1 MMMKKLLYIFSLVVL
16 ACSCAREIA
25 CVDVNPNF
33 GKVAIDFN
41 IQLNDP
47 SVATKAMADKP
58 QLKNLMLAVFD
69 ETGYLVEYTWAI
81 DEGTVFATENGT
93 RYPYKA
99 YLTQSKTPRII
110 HFIGNAPQELKF
122 GTEEAVMASL
132 SSALGSE
139 NEDMYWYRKEIPA
152 IEGTSSGGAMALA
165 EEDDGGPIL
174 QATPQ
179 TIAHL
184 NDIPLIRNFAKIV
197 LTSSSADF
205 TLESYFVVGTPKT
218 GMAAAYNYSTG
229 AFVDY
234 FNYKDSDNA
243 DLLAAGIQVVGD
255 PKTYQYLTTEEKY
268 DANVPANSSSVTLA
282 EASQNPVAGGASYF
296 VYERE
301 KPLSADAAAYII
313 AYGTY
318 LGDGE
323 KYYYK
328 IDLRDKDGYFPIL
341 RNFQYNVDIT
351 TVSRAGYD
359 SIEDAAKSAGS
370 GDISSSMETMSL
382 AYISDGV
389 ASLKVD
395 YTEMYLI
402 SDKEVELGF
411 TFLPDVND
419 ADAYGSVE
427 DIWIKVNEAG
437 STGAAIATV
446 NGSPYTVGQEIK
458 PASNPG
464 VIEIKPT
471 TPTDTPKTQTLTI
484 YARYKKDGIEHILQ
498 RTVKYIVQTK
508 REMVV
513 ALNPYDVPEELG
525 SEFDLTIKIP
535 GGLSASIFPLEF
547 LIEAEALSISP
558 AQGEHMPVQTG
569 VSITGSGKS
578 AFYYVKTLSRE
589 DYLTDQENT
598 IVCHFRTN
606 KAVSETRIFALNE
619 YFKTTYLENT
629 GNDADDD
636 GKSVYLDNYKAEIF
650 DIIGFSKDPVACVAG
665 IEVDFEFEMSD
676 LPADDKVKVYFGGVQ
691 LADESHPDFKYLGIE
706 NGYAVYEYT
715 TGTSTD
721 VTFNLVTADV
731 DSELYVGLEAY
742 HFVPKNDSAA
752 RQWKEFDGRWS
763 GSLTETAGDDVA
775 YIFTIPND
783 GYYDGMV
790 VTVKLDGL
798 QFASTPNSQWKDK
811 GNGVYEY
818 RPTAAGNVTM
828 NLVSTEGGQKWD
840 YVTISA
846 PGFTELSDE
855 IQQKNRTP
863 RTAKLTF
870 DNANKRDQITR
881 YEEYVWTENNIDF
894 TIERNGS
901 GDYVRENVD
910 PIRIYSGQKITVSV
924 PDGGVITKIVFECN
938 SNNYATTLRN
948 SIGNSA
954 TVSGRSVTINLDGT
968 SSEYV
973 LSSFNGQVRLD
984 LITVTYEL

>member
-1 MMMKKLLYIFSLVVL
+1 MKKLLYIFSLVVL
-16 ACSCAREIA
+16 VCSCTQEIA
-25 CVDVNPNF
+25 DIGANPNS
-33 GKVAIDFN
+33 GKVAINFN
-41 IQLNDP
+41 IQVNDA

-58 QLKNLMLAVFD
+58 QLKNLILAVFD
-69 ETGYLVEYTWAI
+69 ETGYLVEYTRAV
-81 DEGTVFATENGT
+81 DGTQYATENST
-93 RYPYKA
+93 RYRYKA

-122 GTEEAVMASL
+122 GTEEAVLASL
-132 SSALGSE
+132 SSTLGSN
-139 NEDMYWYRKEIPA
+139 NEDMYWYRKVIPA
-152 IEGTSSGGAMALA
+152 IEGTNSGGAMALA
-165 EEDDGGPIL
+165 DEDDAGPIL

-179 TIAHL
+179 TLAHL

-197 LTSSSADF
+197 LTSSSEHF
-205 TLESYFVVGTPKT
+205 TLDSYFVVGTPKT
-218 GMAAAYNYSTG
+218 GMAAAYNYSKG
-229 AFVDY
+229 EFVDY
-234 FNYKDSDNA
+234 FTYKDSDNA
-243 DLLAAGIQVVGD
+243 DLLSAGIQVVGD
-255 PKTYQYLTTEEKY
+255 PKTYQYLTATEKY
-268 DANVPANSSSVTLA
+268 DANVPANSSNVTLA
-282 EASQNPVAGGASYF
+282 EASQSPVAGGASYF

-318 LGDGE
+318 KGDS
-323 KYYYK
+323 KQYYYK

-351 TVSRAGYD
+351 TVSRAGYN
-359 SIEDAAKSAGS
+359 SIEDAAKSTGS

-389 ASLKVD
+389 ASLEVG

-402 SDKEVELGF
+402 SNEEEVDLDF

-419 ADAYGSVE
+419 EDGYGSVS

-458 PASNPG
+458 PETNPG
-464 VIEIKPT
+464 VIKIKPT

-484 YARYKKDGIEHILQ
+484 YARYKKDGVEHILQ

-513 ALNPYDVPEELG
+513 ALNPYEVPKEIG

-535 GGLSASIFPLEF
+535 GGLSASIFPLQF
-547 LIEAEALSISP
+547 AIEAEQLTINP
-558 AQGEHMPVQTG
+558 ANGDHMPVQTG
-569 VSITGSGKS
+569 TSITGANKS
-578 AFYYVKTLSRE
+578 AFYFVKTVSRDE
-589 DYLTDQENT
+589 YLTDQENT

-619 YFKTTYLENT
+619 YFTTRYLENEGEDAT
-629 GNDADDD
+629 ADDD
-636 GKSVYLDNYKAEIF
+636 GKSVYLDNYTAERF
-650 DIIGFSKDPVACVAG
+650 DIIGFSEDPVACVAG
-665 IEVDFEFEMSD
+665 VEVDFEFEMSD
-676 LPADDKVKVYFGGVQ
+676 LPEDGKVKVYFGGVQ

-706 NGYAVYEYT
+706 DGYAVYEYT

-742 HFVPKNDSAA
+742 HFVPNDASAA
-752 RQWKEFDGRWS
+752 RQWAEFDGRWS

-775 YIFTIPND
+775 YIFTIPAD

-818 RPTAAGNVTM
+818 KPTAAGSVTM
-828 NLVSTEGGQKWD
+828 NLVSTEGGKKKD

-846 PGFTELSDE
+846 PGFNTLYAEVEQSD
-855 IQQKNRTP
+855 IKNYTVNRTIAGTLSGTVSYSSSS
-863 RTAKLTF
+863 RQFSVTITTGGVSTTA
-870 DNANKRDQITR
+870 NGNITR
-881 YEEYVWTENNIDF
+881 SGSSNNYRYSYSFNITNWNISYSDPNQEV
-894 TIERNGS
+894 TIRLR
-901 GDYVRENVD
+901 YR
-910 PIRIYSGQKITVSV
+910 T
-924 PDGGVITKIVFECN
+924 N
-938 SNNYATTLRN
+938 SNNYY
-948 SIGNSA
+948 SA
-954 TVSGRSVTINLDGT
+954 TCTVQDLMDGNISGL
-968 SSEYV
+968 V
-973 LSSFNGQVRLD
+973 LNREQN
-984 LITVTYEL
+984 

>member
-1 MMMKKLLYIFSLVVL
+1 ML
-16 ACSCAREIA
+16 ACSCTQEIA
-25 CVDVNPNF
+25 EVDVNPNS

-81 DEGTVFATENGT
+81 NEGTVFATENGT

-197 LTSSSADF
+197 LTSSSDDF
-205 TLESYFVVGTPKT
+205 TLNSYFVVGTPKT

-229 AFVDY
+229 EFVDY

-243 DLLAAGIQVVGD
+243 DLLAAGIQVVGE
-255 PKTYQYLTTEEKY
+255 PKTYQYLTVTEKY

-282 EASQNPVAGGASYF
+282 EASQKPVDGGVSYF

-318 LGDGE
+318 KGDG
-323 KYYYK
+323 KQYYYK

-351 TVSRAGYD
+351 TVSRAGYGT
-359 SIEDAAKSAGS
+359 IEEAAASAGS
-370 GDISSSMETMSL
+370 GDISTAMETMSL
-382 AYISDGV
+382 AYISDGT

-402 SDKEVELGF
+402 SDKEVDLGF
-411 TFLPDVND
+411 TFLSDIND

-427 DIWIKVNEAG
+427 DMWIMVNEAG

-446 NGSPYTVGQEIK
+446 DGSPYTVGQEIK
-458 PASNPG
+458 PETNPG
-464 VIEIKPT
+464 VIKIKPT

-513 ALNPYDVPEELG
+513 ALQPYEVPEEIG
-525 SEFDLTIKIP
+525 SEFDLTIRIP

-547 LIEAEALSISP
+547 LIEAEALTISP

-578 AFYYVKTLSRE
+578 AFYFVKTLSRE

-598 IVCHFRTN
+598 IVCHFKTT
-606 KAVSETRIFALNE
+606 KASSASRIFALND
-619 YFKTTYLENT
+619 YFETQYIENDLENNRWT
-629 GNDADDD
+629 QDDD
-636 GKSVYLDNYKAEIF
+636 GNSVYLSNYTGQTFTNLRINNDATP
-650 DIIGFSKDPVACVAG
+650 DPIVMVADANVS
-665 IEVDFEFEMSD
+665 FTFNMSSEPSD
-676 LPADDKVKVYFGGVQ
+676 KKVKVSLGG
-691 LADESHPDFKYLGIE
+691 LKPANEEDPTLEYKGIE
-706 NGYAVYEYT
+706 NGYAIYEYSVS
-715 TGTSTD
+715 GT
-721 VTFNLVTADV
+721 
-731 DSELYVGLEAY
+731 
-742 HFVPKNDSAA
+742 
-752 RQWKEFDGRWS
+752 S
-763 GSLTETAGDDVA
+763 GSLALITADEDSPIYIGLDAHHFVHNEIKADRQWSNFDGYWSKNSLGTTAGEPVD
-775 YIFTIPND
+775 YTLTIPQS
-783 GYYDGMV
+783 GYYDDMV
-790 VTVKLDGL
+790 VTVKFEGLD
-798 QFASTPNSQWKDK
+798 FANGEPTDGKWTDK

-818 RPTAAGNVTM
+818 RPTAAGSVTM
-828 NLVSTEGGQKWD
+828 NLESTTGGERTD
-840 YVTISA
+840 YVTLSA
-846 PGFTELSDE
+846 AGFKKYESQINQADIMT
-855 IQQKNRTP
+855 ITI
-863 RTAKLTF
+863 AK
-870 DNANKRDQITR
+870 
-881 YEEYVWTENNIDF
+881 
-894 TIERNGS
+894 
-901 GDYVRENVD
+901 
-910 PIRIYSGQKITVSV
+910 
-924 PDGGVITKIVFECN
+924 
-938 SNNYATTLRN
+938 
-948 SIGNSA
+948 SA
-954 TVSGRSVTINLDGT
+954 TLDIDDWGDWFNAPNTATITISGAEVTGYTASFGGGMFATRTVTFTNITIKGRNLNDNTPVVIIVSRNNTTATINTTIG
-968 SSEYV
+968 
-973 LSSFNGQVRLD
+973 
-984 LITVTYEL
+984 ELRGN

>member
-1 MMMKKLLYIFSLVVL
+1 MKKLLYIFSLVVL

-25 CVDVNPNF
+25 CVDVNPNS

-81 DEGTVFATENGT
+81 NEGTVFATENGT

-165 EEDDGGPIL
+165 DEDDGGPIL

-255 PKTYQYLTTEEKY
+255 PKTYQYLTVTEKY

-328 IDLRDKDGYFPIL
+328 IDLRDNDGYFPIL

-359 SIEDAAKSAGS
+359 SIEDAAKSTGS

-402 SDKEVELGF
+402 SDDVVYLGF

-419 ADAYGSVE
+419 ADAYGSIQ

-437 STGAAIATV
+437 SAGAAIATV

-458 PASNPG
+458 PAYNPG

-484 YARYKKDGIEHILQ
+484 YARYKKDGVEHILQ

-513 ALNPYDVPEELG
+513 ALQPYDVPEEIG

-598 IVCHFRTN
+598 LVCHFRTN
-606 KAVSETRIFALNE
+606 KAVSKTRIFALNE
-619 YFKTTYLENT
+619 YFETTYLENT
-629 GNDADDD
+629 GNDADND
-636 GKSVYLDNYKAEIF
+636 GNSVYLDNYNAERF

-665 IEVDFEFEMSD
+665 VEVDFEFEMSA
-676 LPADDKVKVYFGGVQ
+676 LPEDGKVKVYFGGVQ

-706 NGYAVYEYT
+706 NGYAVYEYS

-742 HFVPKNDSAA
+742 HFVPNDASAA
-752 RQWKEFDGRWS
+752 RQWAEFDGRWS

-775 YIFTIPND
+775 YIFTIPAD

-798 QFASTPNSQWKDK
+798 QFASTPSSQWKDK

-828 NLVSTEGGQKWD
+828 NLVSTEGGKKKD

-846 PGFTELSDE
+846 PGFNTLYAEVEQSD
-855 IQQKNRTP
+855 IKNYTVNRTIAGTLSGTVSYSSSS
-863 RTAKLTF
+863 RQFSVTITTGGVSTS
-870 DNANKRDQITR
+870 ANGNITR
-881 YEEYVWTENNIDF
+881 SGSSNNYRYSYSF
-894 TIERNGS
+894 TITNWNIS
-901 GDYVRENVD
+901 YSD
-910 PIRIYSGQKITVSV
+910 PNQEVTIRLRYRT
-924 PDGGVITKIVFECN
+924 N
-938 SNNYATTLRN
+938 SNNYY
-948 SIGNSA
+948 SA
-954 TVSGRSVTINLDGT
+954 TCTVQDLMDGNISGL
-968 SSEYV
+968 V
-973 LSSFNGQVRLD
+973 LNR
-984 LITVTYEL
+984 E

>member
-1 MMMKKLLYIFSLVVL
+1 MKKLLYIFSLVVL

-25 CVDVNPNF
+25 CVDVNPNS

-47 SVATKAMADKP
+47 SVATKAMADEP

-81 DEGTVFATENGT
+81 NEGTVFATKNGT

-122 GTEEAVMASL
+122 GAEEAVMASL

-255 PKTYQYLTTEEKY
+255 PKTYQYLTVTEKY

-282 EASQNPVAGGASYF
+282 EASQKPVDGGVSYF

-318 LGDGE
+318 KGDG
-323 KYYYK
+323 KQYYYK

-351 TVSRAGYD
+351 TVSRAGYGT
-359 SIEDAAKSAGS
+359 IEEAAASAGS
-370 GDISSSMETMSL
+370 GDISTAMETMSL
-382 AYISDGV
+382 AYISDGT

-402 SDKEVELGF
+402 SDKEVDLGF
-411 TFLPDVND
+411 TFLSDIND

-427 DIWIKVNEAG
+427 DMWIMVNEAG

-446 NGSPYTVGQEIK
+446 DGSPYTVGQEIK
-458 PASNPG
+458 PETNPG
-464 VIEIKPT
+464 VIKIKPT

-513 ALNPYDVPEELG
+513 ALQPYEVPEEIG
-525 SEFDLTIKIP
+525 SEFDLTIRIP

-547 LIEAEALSISP
+547 LIEAEALTISP

-578 AFYYVKTLSRE
+578 AFYFVKTLSRE

-598 IVCHFRTN
+598 IVCHFKTT
-606 KAVSETRIFALNE
+606 KASSASRIFALND
-619 YFKTTYLENT
+619 YFETQYVENDLENNRWT
-629 GNDADDD
+629 QDDD
-636 GKSVYLDNYKAEIF
+636 GMSVYLSNYTGQTFTNLRINNDATP
-650 DIIGFSKDPVACVAG
+650 DPIVMVADADVS
-665 IEVDFEFEMSD
+665 FTFNMSSEPSD
-676 LPADDKVKVYFGGVQ
+676 KKVKVSLGG
-691 LADESHPDFKYLGIE
+691 LKPANEEDPTLEYKGIE
-706 NGYAVYEYT
+706 NGYAIYEYSVS
-715 TGTSTD
+715 GT
-721 VTFNLVTADV
+721 
-731 DSELYVGLEAY
+731 
-742 HFVPKNDSAA
+742 
-752 RQWKEFDGRWS
+752 S
-763 GSLTETAGDDVA
+763 GSLALITADEDSPIYIGLDAHHFVHNEIKADRQWSNFDGYWSTNSLGTTAGEPVD
-775 YIFTIPND
+775 YTLTIPQS
-783 GYYDGMV
+783 GYYTGMV
-790 VTVKLDGL
+790 VTVKFNGLD
-798 QFASTPNSQWKDK
+798 FANGEPTDGKWTDK

-818 RPTAAGNVTM
+818 RPSSAGNTTL
-828 NLVSTEGGQKWD
+828 NLVST
-840 YVTISA
+840 VTIPSSEERTNYITFSA
-846 PGFTELSDE
+846 KGFKEFKPE
-855 IQQKNRTP
+855 IKQR
-863 RTAKLTF
+863 
-870 DNANKRDQITR
+870 
-881 YEEYVWTENNIDF
+881 
-894 TIERNGS
+894 
-901 GDYVRENVD
+901 
-910 PIRIYSGQKITVSV
+910 
-924 PDGGVITKIVFECN
+924 GVITIPAGN
-938 SNNYATTLRN
+938 LRTSTDVREYTPLYIYSTN
-948 SIGNSA
+948 PGTSTNLTALVSINEITRGGTIGNRVYYNTNDVQISG
-954 TVSGRSVTINLDGT
+954 VSPDDTLYIRYSIRYNQNYTIY
-968 SSEYV
+968 YV
-973 LSSFNGQVRLD
+973 ASFKLSDAVNGQVTLNFE
-984 LITVTYEL
+984 IVWN

>member
-1 MMMKKLLYIFSLVVL
+1 MAI
-16 ACSCAREIA
+16 SCTHEI
-25 CVDVNPNF
+25 VDVDANRNS

-47 SVATKAMADKP
+47 SIATKAMADDP

-69 ETGYLVEYTWAI
+69 ETGYLVEYTWAV
-81 DEGTVFATENGT
+81 DEGTDYATENGK

-110 HFIGNAPQELKF
+110 HFIGNAPDELRF
-122 GTEEAVMASL
+122 GTEEAVMASI

-139 NEDMYWYRKEIPA
+139 NEDLYWYRKEIPS

-165 EEDDGGPIL
+165 EGDDSGPIL

-179 TIAHL
+179 TCAHL

-197 LTSSSADF
+197 LTSSSDKF
-205 TLESYFVVGTPKT
+205 TLDSYFVVGTPKT

-229 AFVDY
+229 EFVDY

-255 PKTYQYLTTEEKY
+255 PKTYQYLTVTEKY
-268 DANVPANSSSVTLA
+268 DANVPANSSSVTLT
-282 EASQNPVAGGASYF
+282 EASQKSVAGGASYF

-328 IDLRDKDGYFPIL
+328 IDLRDNDGYFPIL

-351 TVSRAGYD
+351 TVSRAGYK

-370 GDISSSMETMSL
+370 GDISSSMETVSL

-395 YTEMYLI
+395 YTEIYLV
-402 SDKEVELGF
+402 SDDEVDLGF

-437 STGAAIATV
+437 ATGAAIATIDG
-446 NGSPYTVGQEIK
+446 NAYTVGQEIK

-464 VIEIKPT
+464 TITIKPT
-471 TPTDTPKTQTLTI
+471 TPTNTPKTQTLTI
-484 YARYKKDGIEHILQ
+484 YAKYKRVIGEGGSQTEVTHILQ

-525 SEFDLTIKIP
+525 SEFDLTIKVP
-535 GGLSASIFPLEF
+535 GGLSSSIFPLEF
-547 LIEAEALSISP
+547 SIEAEELTISP

-569 VSITGSGKS
+569 KSITGSGKS
-578 AFYYVKTLSRE
+578 AFHYVKTLSRE

-606 KAVSETRIFALNE
+606 KAVSKTRIFALNE
-619 YFKTTYLENT
+619 YFTTRYLENEGEDAT
-629 GNDADDD
+629 ADDD
-636 GKSVYLDNYKAEIF
+636 GESVYLDNYKAERF

-665 IEVDFEFEMSD
+665 IEVDFEFEMSA
-676 LPADDKVKVYFGGVQ
+676 LPADGKVKVYFGGVQ

-742 HFVPKNDSAA
+742 HFVPNDASAA
-752 RQWKEFDGRWS
+752 RQRAEFDGRWS

-775 YIFTIPND
+775 YIFTIPAD

-828 NLVSTEGGQKWD
+828 NLVSTEGGQKKD

-846 PGFTELSDE
+846 PGFNTLYAEVEQSD
-855 IQQKNRTP
+855 IKNYTVNRTIAGTLSGTVSYSSSS
-863 RTAKLTF
+863 RQFSVTITTGGVSTS
-870 DNANKRDQITR
+870 ANGNITR
-881 YEEYVWTENNIDF
+881 SGSSNNYRYSYSFNITSWNISYSDPNQEV
-894 TIERNGS
+894 TIRLR
-901 GDYVRENVD
+901 YR
-910 PIRIYSGQKITVSV
+910 T
-924 PDGGVITKIVFECN
+924 N
-938 SNNYATTLRN
+938 SNNYY
-948 SIGNSA
+948 SA
-954 TVSGRSVTINLDGT
+954 TCTV
-968 SSEYV
+968 
-973 LSSFNGQVRLD
+973 QD
-984 LITVTYEL
+984 LIDGNISGLVLNKE